1 MKKIMILSG
10 VLVLSACADVSER
23 ISIIRNPL
31 LVASARQDASRQDII
46 AAGGQPMSTL
56 PTLNGKGVCYNYQIK
71 ANDNIKPIYV
81 SFNHKDQ
88 VVASGALT
96 CEEAKN
102 NGYLNATEPPKQK
115 Y

>member
-1 MKKIMILSG
+1 
-10 VLVLSACADVSER
+10 
-23 ISIIRNPL
+23 
-31 LVASARQDASRQDII
+31 
-46 AAGGQPMSTL
+46 MSTL

-102 NGYLNATEPPKQK
+102 NGYLNATEPPKKNTKAAITHQLRGITANGGPRILLAP
-115 Y
+115 